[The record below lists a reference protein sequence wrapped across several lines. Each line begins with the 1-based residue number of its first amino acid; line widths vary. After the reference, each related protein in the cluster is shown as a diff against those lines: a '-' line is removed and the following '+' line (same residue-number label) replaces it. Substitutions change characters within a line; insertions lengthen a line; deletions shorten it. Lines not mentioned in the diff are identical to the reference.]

1 MASAPDRKSTYSI
14 VSTVPTSLA
23 SSLVD
28 GDELDTL
35 PQKAALKTRLEQFT
49 EHQYSEFR
57 LLESQNEN
65 ENPVKARSPSPY
77 GEPSVFTIPRKPS
90 PITTNRELDRVTS
103 ITNPGG
109 SNTSS
114 PRGSPRWATARS
126 PSGTSVASSPPSS
139 PPSTVVMSTRTMGRP
154 GVNIAATSMFVPG
167 GSPAGRTRGL
177 DILREADDEI
187 EELPETS
194 RPSVTNFGA
203 SPTVPPSVAIM
214 AVDIPTRRQKL
225 MIDALSAG
233 DEEMEEENELL
244 DYPRQRV
251 SMEVIEEE
259 EDEEDYAPARPMF
272 PLRGPTQT
280 PTFTRHIH
288 RAGSPAAHQVPGSPL
303 SRYDTR
309 PVSPGS
315 RSLPRSPS
323 PVARHLQVSPSG
335 RRYQRT
341 PSPTFQQ
348 YTSFSDPRQLHNPSW
363 SSMQYEV
370 NPFSE
375 DLLEEDEDAEVD
387 AFPNENDYPHDNVQP
402 YTSGPVAVPI
412 PVAELRVPYSRSFGG
427 ESYGER
433 NCRSLKFFVSVI
445 FHFEVSS
452 FRATGNYGSSYGPSV
467 SSIDIDAA
475 LPMKASGEEERP
487 AVWWPNTGV
496 SVGQIERLNHIT
508 EEEEEESADLELHG
522 NATPAAFA
530 HHPHMYSAPHGPQ
543 PDVGTEYSEDLM
555 SEQEHAET
563 GSFDSRR
570 ISALPPRPNVGYY
583 RGHSSEYYDE
593 DGSNI
598 VPDEPAEYYDD
609 DQAYSYDGENILKD
623 ERSVLQVAVDE
634 QRDLATTQEDTRS
647 VGRSSYATHGSDEEE
662 EQEQLVI
669 QQLHA
674 SLRPPAHY
682 TPPMPARLDTYSN
695 AFAPRQKR
703 PGNPLIHAKLATQA
717 NASPQMQHS
726 GFPFFSNLFSDT
738 RSTVSSR
745 VTVESGDVPP
755 TAALQQAI
763 TSVAKI
769 SEPLPPTV
777 PMPPQPTQPSLN
789 RPKRQYFLDTGS
801 QDKGLKLIGTEQRD
815 FSRRESPDLDPTLI
829 GTPAPAEPQSW
840 FSKVFTSIATSLSDW
855 WNGRESTNDK
865 LSEPDAPTPST
876 LVNGTP
882 TLERRFVEHAA
893 AANARPRTPL
903 GDNWNGGAS
912 QGVAVQPVL
921 GRAAHVPAFC
931 AECSGT
937 QYTKDGRACMA
948 CAGVPV
954 TLYIMNED
962 AGGRMSVDSV
972 GGGWGTVERPQ
983 VAKAKQSS
991 SASWSGWKWKI
1002 KASENTKQTESKL
1015 NSWWKRRTLS
1025 RSTGPDSDTGHA
1037 SPVLPSM
1044 ETYGLGRVSPAVGFR
1059 GSFDGGER
1067 GYVTGGGV
1075 DLRKRLFN
1083 LLKFNKTGESAT
1095 PRNEG
1100 KANVVD
1106 TNTNETAEADF
1117 HGQEGSDV
1125 GSENGN
1131 GSVESLPVSHV
1142 PAPVMSTEVEQSRR
1156 EWRRNDDSINNFRRA
1171 QYDRFLRRSRGA
1183 QTPSSP
1189 LRVVSTANDADN
1201 DEEEFTQRNVL
1212 LQRGATGS
1220 GRSVDE
1226 EDNHG
1231 DDEGDGSVVYQRN
1244 NTFEPS
1250 WMSTTSSEFVD
1261 PALRSLYN
1269 DLVSGEIP
1277 LDQLAKKHMGFGTTT
1292 GSEPRRYHRSRRG
1305 VKKPSPLAQRA
1316 NDHPLVGLSTSAS
1329 SNDASGSGS
1338 FGTSG
1343 GLGDVNPAEFE
1354 VEQRWSTSTT
1364 RVMAWVAANS
1374 IEA

>member
-1 MASAPDRKSTYSI
+1 MASIADRKSTYST

-35 PQKAALKTRLEQFT
+35 PPKSGLKARLEQFT
-49 EHQYSEFR
+49 YSEFG
-57 LLESQNEN
+57 LLQSQNES
-65 ENPVKARSPSPY
+65 EAPLKGRSPSPFA
-77 GEPSVFTIPRKPS
+77 EPSVFTISRKPP
-90 PITTNRELDRVTS
+90 PITTNRDLERVTS
-103 ITNPGG
+103 VVNPAG

-114 PRGSPRWATARS
+114 PRGNPRWATARS
-126 PSGTSVASSPPSS
+126 PSGTSVASTPPSS
-139 PPSTVVMSTRTMGRP
+139 PPSTVVMSARAIGLP
-154 GVNIAATSMFVPG
+154 GVNVAAASMFVPG
-167 GSPAGRTRGL
+167 GSPAGTTRGL

-187 EELPETS
+187 EELPEPS

-225 MIDALSAG
+225 MMDALATG
-233 DEEMEEENELL
+233 GEEMEGDDELL

-259 EDEEDYAPARPMF
+259 EDEEGDYVPIRPAF
-272 PLRGPTQT
+272 PVRSPTET
-280 PTFTRHIH
+280 PTFTRQIL
-288 RAGSPAAHQVPGSPL
+288 RSASPAAQQGPGSPL
-303 SRYDTR
+303 SRYETR
-309 PVSPGS
+309 LVSPGS
-315 RSLPRSPS
+315 KSLQRSPS

-335 RRYQRT
+335 RRNQRT

-348 YTSFSDPRQLHNPSW
+348 YTSFSDPGQLYKPSL
-363 SSMQYEV
+363 SGPPEQYEV

-375 DLLEEDEDAEVD
+375 DLLEEDEDDELD
-387 AFPNENDYPHDNVQP
+387 AVPDDDDYPHDSVQP
-402 YTSGPVAVPI
+402 YSSGPVAVPT
-412 PVAELRVPYSRSFGG
+412 VAEMRVPFSRSFGG
-427 ESYGER
+427 ESY
-433 NCRSLKFFVSVI
+433 
-445 FHFEVSS
+445 VSS

-467 SSIDIDAA
+467 SSIDIDSA
-475 LPMKASGEEERP
+475 LPTEVRP
-487 AVWWPNTGV
+487 TGWGPNNGV
-496 SVGQIERLNHIT
+496 GSDQEIGRLNHIT
-508 EEEEEESADLELHG
+508 EEESGDFERDEEQDDSMS
-522 NATPAAFA
+522 AAFA
-530 HHPHMYSAPHGPQ
+530 HHPHMYTAPHRPQ
-543 PDVGTEYSEDLM
+543 TDFGTEYSEDLM
-555 SEQEHAET
+555 SEREDEEA

-583 RGHSSEYYDE
+583 RVNSRDYYDE

-598 VPDEPAEYYDD
+598 VHDEPAEYYEDEL
-609 DQAYSYDGENILKD
+609 ALSYDGENILEE
-623 ERSVLQVAVDE
+623 ERPVLEAAVDE
-634 QRDLATTQEDTRS
+634 QMDLESVEEIRS

-662 EQEQLVI
+662 EHEQLVV

-695 AFAPRQKR
+695 ALTTRPKR
-703 PGNPLIHAKLATQA
+703 LVQPKLVTHATT
-717 NASPQMQHS
+717 PQMHHS
-726 GFPFFSNLFSDT
+726 GIPFFSNLFSDT

-769 SEPLPPTV
+769 SEPLPSTAPI
-777 PMPPQPTQPSLN
+777 PPQPSQPSLN
-789 RPKRQYFLDTGS
+789 RPKPQHFLDTGS
-801 QDKGLKLIGTEQRD
+801 HDKGLKLIGTEQRD
-815 FSRRESPDLDPTLI
+815 FLRRESPDRDPTLI
-829 GTPAPAEPQSW
+829 GSPAPTEPQSW
-840 FSKVFTSIATSLSDW
+840 FSKMFSTFATSLSDW
-855 WNGRESTNDK
+855 WNGREATEK
-865 LSEPDAPTPST
+865 PSEPDAPTPST

-903 GDNWNGGAS
+903 GDSWNGGAS
-912 QGVAVQPVL
+912 QSVAVQPVL

-972 GGGWGTVERPQ
+972 GGGWGTIDRTQ
-983 VAKAKQSS
+983 LAKPKAASS
-991 SASWSGWKWKI
+991 PSWSGWKWKI
-1002 KASENTKQTESKL
+1002 KPSETSKPTESKL

-1025 RSTGPDSDTGHA
+1025 RSTGGAAGYDTGNA

-1059 GSFDGGER
+1059 GSFEGGER
-1067 GYVTGGGV
+1067 GYFTATVSGGV
-1075 DLRKRLFN
+1075 DLRKKLFN
-1083 LLKFNKTGESAT
+1083 LLKFNKTADSGTSDIE
-1095 PRNEG
+1095 E
-1100 KANVVD
+1100 KANKAIVVRNPD
-1106 TNTNETAEADF
+1106 ETTETNRY
-1117 HGQEGSDV
+1117 GQKGSDV
-1125 GSENGN
+1125 GSDNDN
-1131 GSVESLPVSHV
+1131 GSVVSLPVSHV
-1142 PAPVMSTEVEQSRR
+1142 PAPVMSTEVEKSRR

-1189 LRVVSTANDADN
+1189 LRVVSTARDDDGDN
-1201 DEEEFTQRNVL
+1201 DEEEITQRNVL
-1212 LQRGATGS
+1212 LQRQATGS
-1220 GRSVDE
+1220 TRSVDE
-1226 EDNHG
+1226 DNYG
-1231 DDEGDGSVVYQRN
+1231 DDERDGSIVYQRDN

-1250 WMSTTSSEFVD
+1250 WMSTTSSQFVD

-1269 DLVSGEIP
+1269 DLVSGELP

-1305 VKKPSPLAQRA
+1305 VKKPSPLALGA
-1316 NDHPLVGLSTSAS
+1316 NEPPAVGLSRSAS

-1338 FGTSG
+1338 FGPSG
-1343 GLGDVNPAEFE
+1343 GLGDVNRAEFDL
-1354 VEQRWSTSTT
+1354 EQRWSTSTT